1 MYVASTKHKGVYW
14 RSCLK
19 FSQTRE
25 CSTKLCKP
33 RWGSLILKCTCN
45 VSKLIAEGGG
55 EWKQY
60 YLVREADPSVV
71 FYLHFG
77 TCQVVS
83 NYSLSRFLNMGGA
96 KRTFGPSPP
105 PPPPPLG
112 STSAKYGQWRECSF
126 IVLRRSYNLHLYV
139 MSDLCGLFFPPVF
152 SLFIENPPSP
162 RTPHHLCPP
171 PFLLFLPPS
180 PRLQRRSRKQIL
192 TYRVHDFMPVTRG
205 YHLEQDQT
213 CAPEQKRRT
222 TLA

>member
-1 MYVASTKHKGVYW
+1 MQIFDKCFKTVIQNFFTVYVASTKHKGVYW

-83 NYSLSRFLNMGGA
+83 NYSLSRFLTMGGQSVLSDP
-96 KRTFGPSPP
+96 RPP
-105 PPPPPLG
+105 HPHPH
-112 STSAKYGQWRECSF
+112 S
-126 IVLRRSYNLHLYV
+126 VLLVQNTVNEGNLVL
-139 MSDLCGLFFPPVF
+139 LFFAD
-152 SLFIENPPSP
+152 
-162 RTPHHLCPP
+162 
-171 PFLLFLPPS
+171 
-180 PRLQRRSRKQIL
+180 L
-192 TYRVHDFMPVTRG
+192 TIYIYM
-205 YHLEQDQT
+205 
-213 CAPEQKRRT
+213 
-222 TLA
+222 